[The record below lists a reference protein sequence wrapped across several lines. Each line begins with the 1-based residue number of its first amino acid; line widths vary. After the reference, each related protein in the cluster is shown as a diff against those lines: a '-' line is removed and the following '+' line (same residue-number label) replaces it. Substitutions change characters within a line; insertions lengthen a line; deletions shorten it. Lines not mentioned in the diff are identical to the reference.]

1 MGLRTAMRPDESLT
15 VSEVAEQS
23 GVAPSAIRFYEKH
36 GLVASVRTSGNQ
48 RRFGADAACRV
59 KVARVA
65 QRVGLT
71 VAEIAELLAMLPPD
85 PQPDDWHRLQEV
97 LVDEAQRR
105 IADLNAQLS
114 ALSSGAK
121 LCELDEDR

>member
-1 MGLRTAMRPDESLT
+1 M
-15 VSEVAEQS
+15 VV
-23 GVAPSAIRFYEKH
+23 
-36 GLVASVRTSGNQ
+36 SVRTAGNQ

-85 PQPDDWHRLQEV
+85 PQPTDWHRLQGV
-97 LVDEAQRR
+97 LVAEAQRR
-105 IADLNAQLS
+105 IADLNAQLT
-114 ALSSGAK
+114 ALSSGEK
-121 LCELDEDR
+121 LCELDE